1 MAARKMTF
9 SLPEELAIKLVRR
22 VPARERSR
30 FLAQALEKSLQ
41 EEDESLIRACV
52 MANQDP
58 DVKAIEQEWDE
69 IRDAIEEPGIEEPWS
84 DAPAR

>member
-9 SLPEELAIKLVRR
+9 SLPEELAIQLVKR

-30 FLAQALEKSLQ
+30 FLARVLEKSLR
-41 EEDESLIRACV
+41 ENDESLIQACL

-58 DVKAIEQEWDE
+58 DIKAIEREWDE
-69 IRDAIEEPGIEEPWS
+69 IRDVIEEPWS
-84 DAPAR
+84 DTPPQ